1 MIMRFNINDYKQS
14 FIGSFVAIIVF
25 FAIRGSNPFFF
36 SPLRGL
42 VITIVLFL
50 IYYNGFHMK
59 DKKMHFFLNIAV
71 AFIVCAII
79 AQTFGIITTEEIL
92 SFKVFGS
99 LVIIGVWIA
108 FPSGWLY
115 DRYNILNPMRR
126 SYIRGK

>member
-1 MIMRFNINDYKQS
+1 
-14 FIGSFVAIIVF
+14 
-25 FAIRGSNPFFF
+25 
-36 SPLRGL
+36 
-42 VITIVLFL
+42 
-50 IYYNGFHMK
+50 MK
-59 DKKMHFFLNIAV
+59 DKEMHFFLNIAV

-108 FPSGWLY
+108 VPSGWLY